1 MTAINENLKTNVI
14 DAKHID
20 PAHIYNLE
28 IDKEKN
34 QFSLQF
40 KQLRSYY
47 NFRRIFKESLKQGKC
62 LFPNENNDNS
72 PFQNENS
79 FVQKIFCFID
89 KKWLQQKIML
99 DMIDKKWLQQWKNHV
114 GYDLIHKELKNRKIN
129 RELND
134 NDYEW
139 FKPII
144 EHSSKENYIFPLNNK
159 NIYKNNSNIIDPR
172 AEFEIINEKCYKN
185 FVIGNIEEKT
195 HELQKKIHKPV
206 KFFKEKLLIMLDTLN
221 LMTFQ
226 LNIKVHS
233 LNKTFE
239 ILIEFKE
246 NNDGKKKILDYFEE
260 KDIDQLIKELKI
272 DLMKDVEKKFNLF
285 NCKFKLF
292 NKTLFSY
299 MSNTSLTN
307 FVRCS
312 FIGSNE

>member
-20 PAHIYNLE
+20 PAYIYNLE

-40 KQLRSYY
+40 KQLKSYY

-72 PFQNENS
+72 PFQNKNS
-79 FVQKIFCFID
+79 FVQKIFC
-89 KKWLQQKIML
+89 L
-99 DMIDKKWLQQWKNHV
+99 IDKKWLQQWKNHV
-114 GYDLIHKELKNRKIN
+114 GYDLIHEELKKRKIN

-134 NDYEW
+134 NDYQW
-139 FKPII
+139 LKSII
-144 EHSSKENYIFPLNNK
+144 EYSSKENYIFPLNNK

-185 FVIGNIEEKT
+185 FIIGNIEEKA
-195 HELQKKIHKPV
+195 HESQKNILKPV

-246 NNDGKKKILDYFEE
+246 NNEGRKKTLDYFEE
-260 KDIDQLIKELKI
+260 KKKKILI
-272 DLMKDVEKKFNLF
+272 N
-285 NCKFKLF
+285 
-292 NKTLFSY
+292 
-299 MSNTSLTN
+299 
-307 FVRCS
+307 
-312 FIGSNE
+312 